1 MQNNSNREYN
11 GLKELLSLEEHMP
24 NYNSYIMSL
33 CSELV
38 ENKNQVVDF
47 GAGIG
52 TLSMIYREKYK
63 CEPICI
69 EIDGTNKKILKQKG
83 FQVFDEIDDISGSI
97 DFVFSSNVL
106 EHIEDDIAVLKAIRN
121 KLSDNG
127 ELYLYLPAH
136 MILMSRID
144 EVVGHY
150 RRYSKKNILSKL
162 KSSGFDV
169 TRIHY
174 ADSLGFFA
182 SLVVKVFGYNA
193 TNGLGSPASL
203 RIYDKYILPISKF
216 IDCMGGKYLIGKN
229 IVICAKVAK

>member
-69 EIDGTNKKILKQKG
+69 EID
-83 FQVFDEIDDISGSI
+83 DISGSI

-106 EHIEDDIAVLKAIRN
+106 EHIKDDIEVLKAIRN